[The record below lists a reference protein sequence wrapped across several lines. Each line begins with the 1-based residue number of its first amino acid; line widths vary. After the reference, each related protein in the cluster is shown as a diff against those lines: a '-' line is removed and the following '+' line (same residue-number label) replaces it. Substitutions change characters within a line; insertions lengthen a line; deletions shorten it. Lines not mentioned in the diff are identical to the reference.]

1 MKFTKKQLRNY
12 IITNTNY
19 PHIAENDKLW
29 KYFVKSNYYRWIE
42 SLEDDHIS
50 YYCEKFS
57 NDIYDLNLTY

>member
-12 IITNTNY
+12 IRTKTLY
-19 PHIAENDKLW
+19 SHIAENDKLC
-29 KYFVKSNYYRWIE
+29 KYFVKSNYYKWIG